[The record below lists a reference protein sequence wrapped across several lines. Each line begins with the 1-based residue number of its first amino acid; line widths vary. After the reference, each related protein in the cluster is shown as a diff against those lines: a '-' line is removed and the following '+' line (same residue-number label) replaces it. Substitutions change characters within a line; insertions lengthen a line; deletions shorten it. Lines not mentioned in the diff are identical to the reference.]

1 MIQERTLILMEFK
14 LYYCTHCGNIIFK
27 VVDKG
32 VPVMCCGQKMEEL
45 VPNTTDAAQE
55 KHVPVVEKTAHGS
68 GYSVSVK
75 VGSVEHPMLPEHY
88 IPLIAAVTEDTVVLK
103 FPKPGDKPELKTFV
117 RGDKVEAYEICNLHG
132 YWKGEG

>member
-1 MIQERTLILMEFK
+1 MIQERTLIFMEFK

-55 KHVPVVEKTAHGS
+55 KHVPVVEKTPHGS
-68 GYSVSVK
+68 GSSVTVK

-88 IPLIAAVTEDTVVLK
+88 IPLIAAVTEDTVVMK